1 MTNVKITNEAFRL
14 KYNLDGV
21 QPPALDGLVCARND
35 SAAFQIVLQSD
46 SQYSVNV
53 GTTEWFSRKLHLRG
67 PHERLRVAV
76 KAPFETE
83 VCLEGMMT
91 DQDDIE
97 KADLLLAQD
106 VIECKG
112 NLPSAVWAE
121 VKVPKDAAAGEYAVT
136 VTVFR
141 SGYGEDEEIILSE
154 QIPLTVAEYVLPDP
168 KDWKFYLN
176 LWQHLSS
183 VARHHD
189 VKLWS
194 DAHFTVLAEY
204 VKAIA
209 ALGQKS
215 ITLCAGEIPW
225 GGQACTADRE
235 HPSNLF
241 EYSIVPITKKADG
254 TFSYDFTKMQRYIDL
269 CTEAGMSGDIE
280 IFGLVNVWQQL
291 TPTQLCEGYPERIV
305 LRYMNEADGRI
316 CYIRDAEQVKDYL
329 RALEAYFQRTHQ
341 IERVRIGADEPGD
354 VDRYRET
361 LALLKEV
368 APSFKCSTAIN
379 HAEFIEEFS
388 DQIDTSA
395 PYLGCVTKEYDK
407 LIEHKAAF
415 PHKKL
420 LWYTCGYYSV
430 PNNCLINPLTDNRMV
445 GPLTDWLKMDGFLR
459 WDFCLYSDDPR
470 KDIRYSAFGTGDMNF
485 VYPAANGKVLLSLR
499 YKNLQRGIGDYEL
512 LRALREKDPAAADN
526 ALKKVLRIETLAD
539 LATSRNIVGKAVDK
553 DNPAA
558 PFSKDWNDYNNMK
571 REILN
576 QLK

>member
-1 MTNVKITNEAFRL
+1 M
-14 KYNLDGV
+14 
-21 QPPALDGLVCARND
+21 
-35 SAAFQIVLQSD
+35 
-46 SQYSVNV
+46 
-53 GTTEWFSRKLHLRG
+53 GTAEWFSRKLHLRG

-235 HPSNLF
+235 HPSN
-241 EYSIVPITKKADG
+241 PKKQ
-254 TFSYDFTKMQRYIDL
+254 T
-269 CTEAGMSGDIE
+269 
-280 IFGLVNVWQQL
+280 
-291 TPTQLCEGYPERIV
+291 
-305 LRYMNEADGRI
+305 
-316 CYIRDAEQVKDYL
+316 
-329 RALEAYFQRTHQ
+329 
-341 IERVRIGADEPGD
+341 
-354 VDRYRET
+354 
-361 LALLKEV
+361 
-368 APSFKCSTAIN
+368 APLHMILPRCNAIL
-379 HAEFIEEFS
+379 
-388 DQIDTSA
+388 TSA
-395 PYLGCVTKEYDK
+395 PRQACRAISK
-407 LIEHKAAF
+407 F
-415 PHKKL
+415 
-420 LWYTCGYYSV
+420 S
-430 PNNCLINPLTDNRMV
+430 
-445 GPLTDWLKMDGFLR
+445 DWSTYG
-459 WDFCLYSDDPR
+459 S
-470 KDIRYSAFGTGDMNF
+470 S
-485 VYPAANGKVLLSLR
+485 
-499 YKNLQRGIGDYEL
+499 
-512 LRALREKDPAAADN
+512 
-526 ALKKVLRIETLAD
+526 
-539 LATSRNIVGKAVDK
+539 
-553 DNPAA
+553 
-558 PFSKDWNDYNNMK
+558 
-571 REILN
+571 
-576 QLK
+576 